1 MTTEKQTWFITGCSS
16 GFGEQFV
23 RQLRARGDNVVA
35 TGRNAETKLA
45 HLKDT
50 GATILE
56 LDVTA
61 PQAELDAKFQQAIE
75 IYGGVD
81 VLVNNAGYIQCGAIE
96 ELTSEDMK
104 RSLDTNFHGPINLT
118 RAALPHFRSKGE
130 KGQGMIIYM
139 GSQSGFWG
147 EPAGSAYCAS
157 KFALEG
163 MLLLLSA
170 WCFTNEAD
178 GETSSIT
185 GAVESLSKELGWLA
199 PGIKLLLIEAGIFD
213 TEVMRNINHVPY
225 RVNFYRRLNDASR
238 VRGEGNYR
246 NPPGNTVDLIDKVIQ
261 LAKGEGIAEGREIPL
276 RVPFGSDSL
285 GFLKEKA
292 RDMMRI
298 AEEWEEVAR
307 STDFPDHKGP
317 MPDIPA

>member
-1 MTTEKQTWFITGCSS
+1 MTKEQQTWFITGCSS

-23 RQLRARGDNVVA
+23 RQLRARGDNVIA

-61 PQAELDAKFQQAIE
+61 PQEELNAKFQQAID

-96 ELTSEDMK
+96 ELTPEDMK

-147 EPAGSAYCAS
+147 EPAASAYCAS
-157 KFALEG
+157 KFALE
-163 MLLLLSA
+163 
-170 WCFTNEAD
+170 
-178 GETSSIT
+178 

-199 PGIKLLLIEAGIFD
+199 PGIKPLIIEAGIFS

-225 RVNFYRRLNDASR
+225 RVDFYRGLNDACR

-246 NPPGNTVDLIDKVIQ
+246 NPPGNAVDLIAKVIQ
-261 LAKGEGIAEGREIPL
+261 IAKGEGIAEGKEIPL